1 MMNEMGFITK
11 VLNMIEGELKQLER
25 MLAVMKSD
33 EDQMA
38 YLRGERMRL
47 TQMKMVMEERRDN
60 LQQHNT
66 NTELLGDWQ
75 ETRWTILSA

>member
-11 VLNMIEGELKQLER
+11 VLNMIDGELKQLER

-33 EDQMA
+33 EVQMA

-47 TQMKMVMEERRDN
+47 TQMKMIMEERRDN

-66 NTELLGDWQ
+66 NTGLLGDWQ
-75 ETRWTILSA
+75 ETR

>member
-1 MMNEMGFITK
+1 MMNEMGFLTK

-33 EDQMA
+33 EVQMA

-47 TQMKMVMEERRDN
+47 TQMKMVMEERKSS
-60 LQQHNT
+60 LQQHNAS
-66 NTELLGDWQ
+66 TELLGDW
-75 ETRWTILSA
+75 

>member
-11 VLNMIEGELKQLER
+11 VLNMIDGELKQLAR

-33 EDQMA
+33 EVQMA

-75 ETRWTILSA
+75 ETR

>member
-11 VLNMIEGELKQLER
+11 VLNMIDGELKQLER
-25 MLAVMKSD
+25 MLAVMQSD
-33 EDQMA
+33 EVQMA

-66 NTELLGDWQ
+66 NTELLGDW
-75 ETRWTILSA
+75 

>member
-11 VLNMIEGELKQLER
+11 VLNMIDGELKQLER

-33 EDQMA
+33 EVQMA

-75 ETRWTILSA
+75 ETR

>member
-11 VLNMIEGELKQLER
+11 VLNMIDGELKQLER

-33 EDQMA
+33 EVQMA

-66 NTELLGDWQ
+66 NTELLRDWQ
-75 ETRWTILSA
+75 ETR

>member
-1 MMNEMGFITK
+1 MGFITK

-33 EDQMA
+33 EVQMA

-66 NTELLGDWQ
+66 NTELLGDW
-75 ETRWTILSA
+75 

>member
-1 MMNEMGFITK
+1 MGFITK

-25 MLAVMKSD
+25 MLVVMKSD
-33 EDQMA
+33 EVQMA

-66 NTELLGDWQ
+66 NTELLGDW
-75 ETRWTILSA
+75 

>member
-1 MMNEMGFITK
+1 MMNEMEFIAK

-33 EDQMA
+33 EVQMA

-75 ETRWTILSA
+75 ETR

>member
-25 MLAVMKSD
+25 MLVVMKSD
-33 EDQMA
+33 EVQMA

-47 TQMKMVMEERRDN
+47 TQMKMVMEERKDI
-60 LQQHNT
+60 LQRHNAS
-66 NTELLGDWQ
+66 TELLGDWQ
-75 ETRWTILSA
+75 ETK

>member
-11 VLNMIEGELKQLER
+11 VLNMIDGELKQLER

-33 EDQMA
+33 EVQMA

-66 NTELLGDWQ
+66 NTELLGDW
-75 ETRWTILSA
+75 

>member
-33 EDQMA
+33 EVQMA

-66 NTELLGDWQ
+66 NTELLGDW
-75 ETRWTILSA
+75 

>member
-25 MLAVMKSD
+25 MLVVMKSD
-33 EDQMA
+33 EVQMA

-66 NTELLGDWQ
+66 NTELLGDW
-75 ETRWTILSA
+75 

>member
-11 VLNMIEGELKQLER
+11 VLNMIDGELKQLER
-25 MLAVMKSD
+25 VLAVMKSD
-33 EDQMA
+33 EVQMA

-66 NTELLGDWQ
+66 NTELLGDW
-75 ETRWTILSA
+75 

>member
-1 MMNEMGFITK
+1 MMNEMEFITK

-33 EDQMA
+33 EVQMA

-66 NTELLGDWQ
+66 NTELLGDW
-75 ETRWTILSA
+75 

>member
-33 EDQMA
+33 EVQMA

-75 ETRWTILSA
+75 ETR

>member
-1 MMNEMGFITK
+1 MGNEMGFIVK

-33 EDQMA
+33 EVQMA

-47 TQMKMVMEERRDN
+47 TQMKLVMEERRGE
-60 LQQHNT
+60 LQQGNGSA
-66 NTELLGDWQ
+66 ESLGDW
-75 ETRWTILSA
+75 

>member
-1 MMNEMGFITK
+1 MMDEMGFITK

-33 EDQMA
+33 EVQMA

-66 NTELLGDWQ
+66 NTELLGDW
-75 ETRWTILSA
+75 

>member
-1 MMNEMGFITK
+1 MMNEMRFITK

-33 EDQMA
+33 EVQMA

-66 NTELLGDWQ
+66 NTELLGDW
-75 ETRWTILSA
+75 

>member
-1 MMNEMGFITK
+1 MMDEMGFITK

-33 EDQMA
+33 EVQMA

-75 ETRWTILSA
+75 ETR

>member
-11 VLNMIEGELKQLER
+11 VLNMIDGELKQLER
-25 MLAVMKSD
+25 MLAVMQSD
-33 EDQMA
+33 EVQMA

-75 ETRWTILSA
+75 ETR